1 MTSKGLQNKRKSAKI
16 ERPDTVLVTPSGP
29 NHSEPYTEVRTMAD
43 YGQYTDSAGSGNP
56 EQKETWKSIGDLARR
71 LVENAK

>member
-1 MTSKGLQNKRKSAKI
+1 
-16 ERPDTVLVTPSGP
+16 
-29 NHSEPYTEVRTMAD
+29 MAD